1 MSILEAKKMEAKI
14 AERGQI
20 TIPKPIREKLGLKK
34 GTLLDFRTENGKII
48 AEKVV
53 LHDPIKKVMGIL
65 KNEISD
71 TDEFMKEI
79 QIEFSPCTVE
89 SCLIAGQIWNNYRAK
104 KNKNTL
110 RRIAAD
116 FLIGAHALNQCDLL
130 LTRDSQFY
138 RKYFKKLK
146 ILNPAD

>member
-79 QIEFSPCTVE
+79 R
-89 SCLIAGQIWNNYRAK
+89 G
-104 KNKNTL
+104 
-110 RRIAAD
+110 
-116 FLIGAHALNQCDLL
+116 
-130 LTRDSQFY
+130 
-138 RKYFKKLK
+138 KL
-146 ILNPAD
+146 

>member
-1 MSILEAKKMEAKI
+1 MITAVDTNILIDILSEHPVFAMAAWRAIKDSQSAGVVCSCDLVWTETAAGFKSSTVFIDSME
-14 AERGQI
+14 Q
-20 TIPKPIREKLGLKK
+20 L
-34 GTLLDFRTENGKII
+34 
-48 AEKVV
+48 
-53 LHDPIKKVMGIL
+53 
-65 KNEISD
+65 
-71 TDEFMKEI
+71 

-89 SCLIAGQIWNNYRAK
+89 TCLIAGQIWNNYRAV

-146 ILNPAD
+146 ILNPTD